1 MKTTLQVFMVVDL
14 SSTVE
19 RTMSEAGLWAF
30 VFFVVC
36 HAVGVFIVLNFLTA
50 MMIQVYG

>member
-19 RTMSEAGLWAF
+19 ETMSEAGLWAF
-30 VFFVVC
+30 MFFVIC
-36 HAVGVFIVLNFLTA
+36 HVVGVLIVFNLLTA
-50 MMIQVYG
+50 IMIQVYG